1 MPNNFRLLSPGARD
15 ITLQVTNRPSWPFGA
30 EFRLLLFPFLAAVE
44 EIVVFGQRPGV
55 LMTGKRALPLEE
67 AGATMVEYALLLVL
81 LSGICLTVLTF
92 LSQNMAARL
101 TEVGQVIG
109 GN

>member
-1 MPNNFRLLSPGARD
+1 
-15 ITLQVTNRPSWPFGA
+15 
-30 EFRLLLFPFLAAVE
+30 
-44 EIVVFGQRPGV
+44 
-55 LMTGKRALPLEE
+55 MTGKRALPLEE